1 MAIKI
6 YKLDASIV
14 FENTD
19 ANSGGLYTSND
30 IKMSFSRTNETFSFI
45 INGVTN
51 ARNVAVSDIQKE
63 DGSSIGQTFETALD
77 YLGSI
82 INFKPASG
90 GSDADLAGFIDY
102 NHDGNAITITANTW
116 TDIPNNGQGAYSNST
131 YKPDG
136 VTELMDVSTGYIDV
150 SELSLGDSILIRND
164 YTVTPNTNNALV
176 SFRYVLGS
184 GNGEYTLEKNVSR
197 LDSGSGVGY
206 RFSLEPDLI
215 YMGDTN
221 TKDNAIKLQIKMT
234 SAGTLQNAGSVIQVL
249 KR

>member
-1 MAIKI
+1 M
-6 YKLDASIV
+6 
-14 FENTD
+14 FN
-19 ANSGGLYTSND
+19 N
-30 IKMSFSRTNETFSFI
+30 
-45 INGVTN
+45 
-51 ARNVAVSDIQKE
+51 
-63 DGSSIGQTFETALD
+63 

-136 VTELMDVSTGYIDV
+136 VTELMDTSTGYIDV

-164 YTVTPNTNNALV
+164 YPVTPNTNNDLL

-184 GNGEYTLEKNVSR
+184 GNGQYTLEKNVSR
-197 LDSGSGVGY
+197 LDSGSGNGY

-215 YMGDTN
+215 YMGDSN
-221 TKDNAIKLQIKMT
+221 TKDNAIKLQVKMT